1 MVTEAAEGVKGSI
14 LGHDLERNNLNMQH
28 IERSQ
33 LFTDPIYRFQYVA
46 NFLDFGDDD
55 VDAIKG
61 AAELIKP
68 LVPTVVNA
76 VYAKL
81 HKYDITWAVMAKRHE
96 GFVPK
101 DKVIENT
108 SDLSEDAEQI
118 KFRKDM
124 LSRYFAKLLENPYDE
139 RMIKYLEYVARIHT
153 DTPGKKSKINVDLI
167 HINVLLGYVETV
179 LIGGIKSL
187 NLDRDTEYKAIAA
200 FGKLLWI
207 QMDFFIKF
215 YCPEG
220 SEYREPVVVE
230 NAVVRQEQGFFSRI
244 WSLFF

>member
-1 MVTEAAEGVKGSI
+1 ME
-14 LGHDLERNNLNMQH
+14 H

-33 LFTDPIYRFQYVA
+33 LYTDPIYRFQYVA
-46 NFLDFGDDD
+46 KFMNFGDED

-61 AAELIKP
+61 VAELIKP
-68 LVPTVVNA
+68 LVPVVVDA
-76 VYAKL
+76 VYTKL
-81 HKYDITWAVMAKRHE
+81 HQFDITWDIMAKRHE
-96 GFVPK
+96 GFTPK
-101 DKVIENT
+101 DSKIVEQA
-108 SDLSEDAEQI
+108 SQLSEDADQI

-124 LSRYFAKLLENPYDE
+124 LSKYFAKLLANPYDE

-153 DTPGKKSKINVDLI
+153 DTPGKKSKINVELI
-167 HINVLLGYVETV
+167 HINALLGYVETV

-215 YCPEG
+215 YCLEG
-220 SEYREPVVVE
+220 SEFREDHSVKAPQTQ
-230 NAVVRQEQGFFSRI
+230 AVVRSGPSFFARL

>member
-1 MVTEAAEGVKGSI
+1 ME
-14 LGHDLERNNLNMQH
+14 H

-33 LFTDPIYRFQYVA
+33 LYTDPVYRFQYVA
-46 NFLDFGDDD
+46 KFMDFGDED

-61 AAELIKP
+61 AADLIKP
-68 LVPTVVNA
+68 LVPVVVDA
-76 VYAKL
+76 VYRKL
-81 HKYDITWAVMAKRHE
+81 HKFDITWDVMAKRHE
-96 GFVPK
+96 GFKPK
-101 DKVIENT
+101 GDVIE
-108 SDLSEDAEQI
+108 SSAQLQEDAEQI

-153 DTPGKKSKINVDLI
+153 DTPTKKSKINVDLI
-167 HINVLLGYVETV
+167 HINALLGYVETV

-207 QMDFFIKF
+207 QNDFFIKF
-215 YCPEG
+215 YCNDG
-220 SEYREPVVVE
+220 REYLEPAPST
-230 NAVVRQEQGFFSRI
+230 AVVPASQGFFSRL
-244 WSLFF
+244 WSFFF

>member
-1 MVTEAAEGVKGSI
+1 ME
-14 LGHDLERNNLNMQH
+14 H

-33 LFTDPIYRFQYVA
+33 LYKDPVYRFQYVA
-46 NFLDFGDDD
+46 KFMDFGDED

-68 LVPTVVNA
+68 LVPVVVNA
-76 VYAKL
+76 VYHKL
-81 HKYDITWAVMAKRHE
+81 HQFDITWDTMAKRHE
-96 GFVPK
+96 GFTPK
-101 DKVIENT
+101 DAKVIEQ
-108 SDLSEDAEQI
+108 SSQLSETAEQI

-153 DTPGKKSKINVDLI
+153 DTLTKKSKINVDLI
-167 HINVLLGYVETV
+167 HINALLGYVETV

-187 NLDRDTEYKAIAA
+187 NLDRDTEYKTIAA

-207 QMDFFIKF
+207 QNDFFIKF
-215 YCPEG
+215 YCRDG
-220 SEYREPVVVE
+220 AEYQDHPPATAALSTTV
-230 NAVVRQEQGFFSRI
+230 AVHQPGILIRLWRIFF
-244 WSLFF
+244 